1 MDDSG
6 SATGNTE
13 DDRTGETIE
22 VRRVAALVLT
32 ELAGAAKA
40 ATWTVAALM
49 AAVWVYSGVD
59 SGGYV
64 TGPFDFPGRYLF
76 ALLPVLFVWLTLKG
90 SSERLAQ
97 EGRGVPTPSEAEN
110 S

>member
-1 MDDSG
+1 MADSG
-6 SATGNTE
+6 SETGSTE
-13 DDRTGETIE
+13 KARAGWTVEQRG
-22 VRRVAALVLT
+22 VAALVLS

-40 ATWTVAALM
+40 ATWTVAGLM
-49 AAVWVYSGVD
+49 AAVWLYSGLD
-59 SGGYV
+59 PSNRF

-90 SSERLAQ
+90 SSERLAR
-97 EGRGVPTPSEAEN
+97 EAAVVPAQSEAET